1 MLAQKAAEAAGEK
14 QATDIVLLDVT
25 QICSFADYFVIASG
39 ESARQIEAIA
49 EEVEQALKKAGTRSI
64 HREGAADSG
73 WVLLDFG
80 DVIVHVFAPTE
91 RELYDL
97 EELWSAAR
105 TVVRIQ

>member
-1 MLAQKAAEAAGEK
+1 
-14 QATDIVLLDVT
+14 LLDVT
-25 QICSFADYFVIASG
+25 QICGFADYFVIASG
-39 ESARQIEAIA
+39 ESTRQIEAIA
-49 EEVEQALKKAGTRSI
+49 EEIEQVLKKSGTRPI

-80 DVIVHVFAPTE
+80 DVIVHVFAPSE

-105 TVVRIQ
+105 TVLRIQ